1 MTKDPARLLR
11 ADSEA
16 DTLERD
22 LLASLQRI
30 SVPADAKATAWQ
42 GVALGIAAAAAGTSA
57 TAAAAASGSAL
68 GSLTGAKTLLSAS
81 LWSTTTKL
89 ALTLALLGASAG
101 SAYWLQ
107 QRPTPRPAPRVDAPR
122 VDTPRIAAPASATRA
137 EAAPLPAAEA
147 RPLSSRPHRA
157 QHQSAA
163 KTAFK
168 SAGESRLAAE
178 SALLQ
183 AARARLRNGD
193 ALGAQAALDQLRK
206 QFPDG
211 VLVQERDVLGIEVLR
226 ARGDNDA
233 ARRAAQAF
241 VAANPHS
248 PHTAALRP
256 LLTEP

>member
-1 MTKDPARLLR
+1 MTKDPARLLSS
-11 ADSEA
+11 DSEA

-30 SVPADAKATAWQ
+30 DVPADAKAAAWK
-42 GVALGIAAAAAGTSA
+42 GVTLGIAAVATASSA
-57 TAAAAASGSAL
+57 TAAAAESGNAL
-68 GSLTGAKTLLSAS
+68 GSLTGAKSALSAS

-107 QRPTPRPAPRVDAPR
+107 QRSPPRRAPVVQPR
-122 VDTPRIAAPASATRA
+122 VDTPRIAAPASPAPA
-137 EAAPLPAAEA
+137 EAVPLPAAEDRA
-147 RPLSSRPHRA
+147 LTSRPHRPP
-157 QHQSAA
+157 HESAA
-163 KTAFK
+163 RGALR

-206 QFPDG
+206 QFADG

-226 ARGDNDA
+226 ARGEHAAAQRA
-233 ARRAAQAF
+233 ARAF
-241 VAANPHS
+241 VAANPNS

>member
-11 ADSEA
+11 ADSDA

-22 LLASLQRI
+22 LLASLQHI
-30 SVPADAKATAWQ
+30 SVPADAKAAAWQ
-42 GVALGIAAAAAGTSA
+42 GVALGITAAATATSA
-57 TAAAAASGSAL
+57 TAAAAASGGAL

-81 LWSTTTKL
+81 LWSTPTKVAL
-89 ALTLALLGASAG
+89 ALAVLGASAG

-107 QRPTPRPAPRVDAPR
+107 QRSTPSPAARVQPRVAA
-122 VDTPRIAAPASATRA
+122 PRIAVPASATPA
-137 EAAPLPAAEA
+137 EAAPLPAAEDK
-147 RPLSSRPHRA
+147 PLTSRPHRA
-157 QHQSAA
+157 QHESAA
-163 KTAFK
+163 KAALK
-168 SAGESRLAAE
+168 SAGDGRLAAE

-206 QFPDG
+206 HFPDG

-233 ARRAAQAF
+233 AQRAARAF
-241 VAANPHS
+241 VAANPNS
-248 PHTAALRP
+248 PHSAALRP